1 MPFDDA
7 LGLVDR
13 DFERYKQGV
22 REGRLPPRRAPSSGG
37 ANVTTLLSK
46 AATGENLSQN
56 ELSAVISALQKQQAS
71 ASSAPPPSRPKE
83 QGRQNYSQIFFVLS
97 TPACL
102 SPFLCLECCVFHH
115 LLSSNIVY
123 IWPGDMYMLLIY

>member
-22 REGRLPPRRAPSSGG
+22 REGRLPPRRAPSSSGSS
-37 ANVTTLLSK
+37 VTSLLSK
-46 AATGENLSQN
+46 AATGENLSSN

-71 ASSAPPPSRPKE
+71 ASSAPSSSRAKE
-83 QGRQNYSQIFFVLS
+83 QG
-97 TPACL
+97 T
-102 SPFLCLECCVFHH
+102 
-115 LLSSNIVY
+115 
-123 IWPGDMYMLLIY
+123 